1 MIELRNIAKFNGSD
15 KQIDNITLEDETPSP
30 LEKVGD

>member
-15 KQIDNITLEDETPSP
+15 KEIENITLEEETASP

>member
-15 KQIDNITLEDETPSP
+15 KEIENITLEEETVSP